1 MELMIPLKAQA
12 GKPMYEQIYEYI
24 KEEIRKGSLAA
35 GTRLP
40 STRILAEHLKISRS
54 TSQMAYD
61 QLVSEGYIET
71 IPCKGYFV
79 LKIDELVEV
88 EPETKMGFLVE
99 PEQQEA
105 ELDVDFSPRGIDLTS
120 FPYNTWRKV
129 TRATLMDDDKEMF
142 LTGSPQGEPGL
153 REAIRG
159 YLHSARGVN
168 CTADQI
174 IIGAGSEY
182 LMMLLTQILGTSRTI
197 AMENPTYR
205 QAYRVFESLGCQMKP
220 VEMDAHGM
228 NVRLLEESG
237 ADIAY
242 VMPSHQYPMGV
253 VMPVKRRQEL
263 LSWAGRGE
271 KRYLIEDDYDSEFR
285 YRGKPVPALQGM
297 DIQGKVIYMGTFS
310 KSIAPAIRVGYLVL
324 PAPLLAVYKRK
335 CGFYASTVSRID
347 QKIIY
352 QFLTEGHYERHLN
365 RMRAIYKGKHDV
377 LMSELKT
384 LGTEFI
390 VQGEYAGLHVLLKYR
405 KAGMETWLVEEAA
418 KARVGVYGIS
428 GFLIAPLADQKE
440 KCVSTVVLGY
450 ARLNEDQ
457 IREGIRRLAAAW
469 KCSRPCP

>member
-1 MELMIPLKAQA
+1 
-12 GKPMYEQIYEYI
+12 
-24 KEEIRKGSLAA
+24 
-35 GTRLP
+35 
-40 STRILAEHLKISRS
+40 
-54 TSQMAYD
+54 
-61 QLVSEGYIET
+61 
-71 IPCKGYFV
+71 
-79 LKIDELVEV
+79 
-88 EPETKMGFLVE
+88 
-99 PEQQEA
+99 
-105 ELDVDFSPRGIDLTS
+105 
-120 FPYNTWRKV
+120 
-129 TRATLMDDDKEMF
+129 
-142 LTGSPQGEPGL
+142 
-153 REAIRG
+153 
-159 YLHSARGVN
+159 
-168 CTADQI
+168 
-174 IIGAGSEY
+174 
-182 LMMLLTQILGTSRTI
+182 MMLLTQILGTSRTI

-242 VMPSHQYPMGV
+242 VMPSHQYPTGV

-352 QFLTEGHYERHLN
+352 QFLAEGHYERHLN

-405 KAGMETWLVEEAA
+405 KADMETWLVEEAA

-428 GFLIAPLADQKE
+428 GFLIAPLEDQKE
-440 KCVSTVVLGY
+440 KCFSTVVLGY